1 MKDNSS
7 SDGNSG
13 ASAGNTPSYQNFSTD
28 SAKEIIAKLQ
38 VERFLRTFSHLQGVW
53 TEGNDFQA
61 GEVGSSRKRGAS
73 PATNPS
79 SKRRKEEGGSVDK
92 ETPRKEEEEMALAT
106 TPRPPPM
113 RKKAILKMAEK
124 TSLTPQPMEMC
135 SPSPTRRLVRSL
147 KEPSMMPRNIFC
159 EMHCTL
165 SMKRNG
171 D

>member
-1 MKDNSS
+1 MINLQMEIQVRVLATHPRIKTSLQIRPRRLLQSCRLKDFY
-7 SDGNSG
+7 G
-13 ASAGNTPSYQNFSTD
+13 
-28 SAKEIIAKLQ
+28 
-38 VERFLRTFSHLQGVW
+38 RFLIYKQGVW
-53 TEGNDFQA
+53 TEGNAFQA
-61 GEVGSSRKRGAS
+61 GEGGSSRKRGAS

-79 SKRRKEEGGSVDK
+79 SKRRKEEGGSVNK

-159 EMHCTL
+159 
-165 SMKRNG
+165 
-171 D
+171 